1 MASNY
6 LKPLLALAG
15 ACALLAMSCSGSK
28 TFDVEGQVAGN
39 ANMNLYVKYFGNGR
53 VNSAL
58 ALAREGQFAF
68 KGASA
73 SPAYMEIS
81 DNEGRPLAYLCI
93 ADGDKARIT
102 IERSN
107 PFKMQAAGTPALEE
121 WTHVAN
127 ANADVLLNGPD
138 SAANALIE
146 QYVLANPQSMASA
159 MLLLTAYRTDANPVM
174 ADSLARSIAP
184 EARPDGV
191 FDSYVTILSP
201 YSSPSYTEPVDTLW
215 YRTAKSR
222 DAQAYTPADHEL
234 TLLVLSNDQ
243 YRTFRRDTLV
253 PALKLA
259 AKDKKLQIVDL
270 VLSTDTSN
278 FKSATRADSATW
290 IQGWAPGGIYARGID
305 RLSIPQ
311 LPYYIVLDSAGRQT
325 RRTPI
330 LDQALRQIT
339 R

>member
-1 MASNY
+1 MANKK
-6 LKPLLALAG
+6 LNPLRALVGALALM
-15 ACALLAMSCSGSK
+15 ALSCSGPK
-28 TFDVEGQVAGN
+28 TFDVEGRVAGN
-39 ANMNLYVKYFGNGR
+39 ANMNLYVKYYGNGR

-58 ALAREGQFAF
+58 ALAREGQFEF

-73 SPAYMEIS
+73 APAYMEIS

-93 ADGDKARIT
+93 ANGDKASVT

-107 PFKMQAAGTPALEE
+107 PFLSQASGSPALEE
-121 WTHVAN
+121 WTRVAN

-138 SAANALIE
+138 SAANAIIE
-146 QYVLANPQSMASA
+146 DYVLANPRAMASA
-159 MLLLTAYRTDANPVM
+159 MLLLTAYRTDANPLM
-174 ADSLARSIAP
+174 ADSLARTIAP

-201 YSSPSYTEPVDTLW
+201 YSSPAYAEPVDTLW

-222 DAQAYTPADHEL
+222 DTQTYAPADHKI

-243 YRTFRRDTLV
+243 FRSFRRDTLV

-278 FKSATRADSATW
+278 FKSAVRLDSATW
-290 IQGWAPGGIYARGID
+290 IQGWAPGGIYARGLD
-305 RLSIPQ
+305 RLSIPT
-311 LPYYIVLDSAGRQT
+311 LPYYIILDSAGRQT
-325 RRTPI
+325 HRTPS
-330 LDQALRQIT
+330 LTQVLPHEK
-339 R
+339 